1 MKVPPFFRR
10 LFKFTSMDFET
21 AVWEMIN
28 LIIAPKKV
36 FRNIYYHT
44 KNSYHRADPAFT
56 YLLSLF
62 FWLTGLAWGLAYA
75 DGFGRAVKISFA
87 FVLFHLL
94 GSSVIVS
101 TLMYFLVGKVL
112 GKRRQGLFGPPN
124 GGEEELEFGYCFDVS
139 IRAFTPIWVFLYVL
153 QFLLMPLIAQ
163 DYWVSNFFGNTMFLL
178 ALSYYFIIIFLGFNA
193 QQAAAYASGRGDSY
207 PQPLYQ
213 TILDFHQGKR
223 DLCMDVGTG
232 PGKAVWD
239 LLAYFS
245 HCIGS
250 DASEQMIQRAKQEAL
265 SCNVSHRTTFLT
277 VEAEYCG
284 DHALLHHVGFEP
296 NSIDL
301 ITVAMAAHWFQF
313 PAFHLSAAQ
322 ALRSGGTLAIWTT
335 SSYSAT
341 PPYQGIGTSEAYFIP
356 SKTRCDEDAEN
367 PSAAAFF
374 DEAAF
379 ERKHWDRD
387 GVPSAPALPDGSPG
401 PYLLGREVDLQGGL
415 KGFDSSGPMFRW
427 REANP
432 EKAHSDQDP
441 IRVIA
446 DRLMQVVGEQTNTR
460 RSDVVDDGA
469 WIWCFLERLDVVQ
482 KLQSSD
488 SRVSV
493 RCFSSVSKVW
503 TNSKDAE

>member
-36 FRNIYYHT
+36 FRNIYYHVQTYIYPNDDYSKSKTVMLTRNLET

-193 QQAAAYASGRGDSY
+193 LPFLSRTEVLLV
-207 PQPLYQ
+207 PIP
-213 TILDFHQGKR
+213 ILVILWVISLFTFD
-223 DLCMDVGTG
+223 CATN
-232 PGKAVWD
+232 
-239 LLAYFS
+239 LAPV
-245 HCIGS
+245 
-250 DASEQMIQRAKQEAL
+250 L
-265 SCNVSHRTTFLT
+265 W
-277 VEAEYCG
+277 CG
-284 DHALLHHVGFEP
+284 V
-296 NSIDL
+296 N
-301 ITVAMAAHWFQF
+301 
-313 PAFHLSAAQ
+313 
-322 ALRSGGTLAIWTT
+322 LRK
-335 SSYSAT
+335 
-341 PPYQGIGTSEAYFIP
+341 P
-356 SKTRCDEDAEN
+356 
-367 PSAAAFF
+367 
-374 DEAAF
+374 
-379 ERKHWDRD
+379 
-387 GVPSAPALPDGSPG
+387 V
-401 PYLLGREVDLQGGL
+401 
-415 KGFDSSGPMFRW
+415 
-427 REANP
+427 
-432 EKAHSDQDP
+432 
-441 IRVIA
+441 
-446 DRLMQVVGEQTNTR
+446 
-460 RSDVVDDGA
+460 
-469 WIWCFLERLDVVQ
+469 
-482 KLQSSD
+482 
-488 SRVSV
+488 
-493 RCFSSVSKVW
+493 
-503 TNSKDAE
+503 

>member
-1 MKVPPFFRR
+1 MPPSQRRSTMKVPPFFRR

-178 ALSYYFIIIFLGFNA
+178 ALSYYSIIIFLGFNA
-193 QQAAAYASGRGDSY
+193 LPFLSR
-207 PQPLYQ
+207 
-213 TILDFHQGKR
+213 TE
-223 DLCMDVGTG
+223 V
-232 PGKAVWD
+232 
-239 LLAYFS
+239 LLAPIPVLVILWVISLF
-245 HCIGS
+245 
-250 DASEQMIQRAKQEAL
+250 
-265 SCNVSHRTTFLT
+265 TFDCATNLAP
-277 VEAEYCG
+277 VLWCG
-284 DHALLHHVGFEP
+284 V
-296 NSIDL
+296 N
-301 ITVAMAAHWFQF
+301 
-313 PAFHLSAAQ
+313 
-322 ALRSGGTLAIWTT
+322 LRK
-335 SSYSAT
+335 
-341 PPYQGIGTSEAYFIP
+341 P
-356 SKTRCDEDAEN
+356 
-367 PSAAAFF
+367 
-374 DEAAF
+374 
-379 ERKHWDRD
+379 
-387 GVPSAPALPDGSPG
+387 V
-401 PYLLGREVDLQGGL
+401 
-415 KGFDSSGPMFRW
+415 
-427 REANP
+427 
-432 EKAHSDQDP
+432 
-441 IRVIA
+441 
-446 DRLMQVVGEQTNTR
+446 
-460 RSDVVDDGA
+460 
-469 WIWCFLERLDVVQ
+469 
-482 KLQSSD
+482 
-488 SRVSV
+488 
-493 RCFSSVSKVW
+493 
-503 TNSKDAE
+503 